1 MARRGLTVKG
11 DLAIK
16 SHNPLTMWLRA
27 ITWQFK
33 NIISPP
39 EQLMRCSH

>member
-1 MARRGLTVKG
+1 MVRRGLTVKG
-11 DLAIK
+11 NLAIN
-16 SHNPLTMWLRA
+16 SHNPLTMWLRG

-39 EQLMRCSH
+39 EQLM

>member
-1 MARRGLTVKG
+1 MYIKYGKEGTYCKG

-16 SHNPLTMWLRA
+16 SHNLLTMWLRG

-39 EQLMRCSH
+39 EQLM